1 MLNNVILNN
10 VMLNNVIRLSTS
22 IHLEIG
28 KLLSKVLR
36 QNPQNGTF
44 SKAKEQVFSRELL
57 KFLKI
62 ASLHLNHTKT
72 NG

>member
-22 IHLEIG
+22 IYLEIG

-44 SKAKEQVFSRELL
+44 SKQKNKYFPENS
-57 KFLKI
+57 
-62 ASLHLNHTKT
+62 
-72 NG
+72 